1 MFYKKIIRPF
11 LFSFSPETAHR
22 ITFNLLKLPGINL
35 VLKKLYTTKNDEISF
50 SKNNFTVKN
59 RIGLAAGLDKDAQ
72 VVKELASVGFGF
84 VEVGTVTP
92 LPQPGNEKPR
102 LFRLK
107 KNNALINRM
116 GFNNLGAKKMKKKL
130 LNKKFD
136 TLVGINLG
144 KNKITPLEQAYTD
157 YVKSFEILF
166 DVGDYFVINVSSPNT
181 PNLRQLQD
189 KNFLDKILKE
199 VQNINQLKANPKP
212 LFLKISPDLSYKQ
225 IDEILQLIDSH
236 KISGIIATNTTI
248 SRNKLNYT
256 EEHINNIGAGGL
268 SGKPLKEKSTEI
280 IKYIRSKARKDLIII
295 GVGGIFTY
303 ANVIEKIEAGADI
316 VQIYTSFIYEGPA
329 VVQRIN
335 KQLIKYF
342 SIHKNS

>member
-1 MFYKKIIRPF
+1 MLYKKIIRPF

-22 ITFNLLKLPGINL
+22 ITFNLLKLPGVNL
-35 VLKKLYTTKNDEISF
+35 VLKMLYTTKNDKISF

-72 VVKELASVGFGF
+72 VVKELASIGFGL

-130 LNKKFD
+130 QNKKFNA
-136 TLVGINLG
+136 LVGINLG
-144 KNKITPLEQAYTD
+144 KNKITPLDQAYTD
-157 YVKSFEILF
+157 YIKSFKILF

-181 PNLRQLQD
+181 PKLRQLQG
-189 KNFLDKILKE
+189 KNFLDKILEE
-199 VQNINQLKANPKP
+199 VQSINQLKPNPKP

-225 IDEILQLIDSH
+225 IDEILQLIDKH
-236 KISGIIATNTTI
+236 KLSGVIATNTTI
-248 SRNKLNYT
+248 NRNKLNYT
-256 EEHINNIGAGGL
+256 EQQINNIGAGGL

-280 IKYIRSKARKDLIII
+280 IKYIKSKASKNLIII

-303 ANVIEKIEAGADI
+303 SDVIEKIEAGADV

-342 SIHKNS
+342 STHKNC